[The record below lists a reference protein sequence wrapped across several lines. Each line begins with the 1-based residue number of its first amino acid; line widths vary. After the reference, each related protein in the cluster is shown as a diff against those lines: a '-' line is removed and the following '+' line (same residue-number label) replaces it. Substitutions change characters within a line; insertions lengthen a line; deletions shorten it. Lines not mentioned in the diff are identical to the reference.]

1 MVWCGQK
8 YFISLVVTFQVLS
21 LLWTHCQISQL
32 NREQSVFEQ
41 TAFSSLLSVAGSF
54 YIEES
59 FISIRGQT
67 KSNKSTL
74 SANIKI
80 FVLWADN

>member
-21 LLWTHCQISQL
+21 LFFHCQISQL

>member
-1 MVWCGQK
+1 MVRCGQK

-21 LLWTHCQISQL
+21 LFFHCQISQL